1 MVILLC
7 NPLISVGVSSLYF
20 FFPHFSF
27 KITYKLLNRIYL
39 FMQNASVHH
48 RKAVLG
54 FIAQLDVEELPLFF
68 ALLIKPLQI
77 ISQESDSTAHWF
89 WTSPENSM
97 DQFQA
102 FNFLKYFTMDNII
115 ALSWKKRYG
124 FLHVI
129 EDVLG
134 VFDELHLI
142 PFLDLLMG
150 CVVRVLGSC
159 ASSIDVAKCN
169 GFSSLEDHSS
179 ADMTLLEKD
188 GAPTSH
194 VLVLCLSCWV
204 LNLEYD

>member
-1 MVILLC
+1 MMVIPLC
-7 NPLISVGVSSLYF
+7 NLFNICRGFHSVC
-20 FFPHFSF
+20 FPHFSF
-27 KITYKLLNRIYL
+27 KISSNLLNMIYL
-39 FMQNASVHH
+39 FMQNASINH

-68 ALLIKPLQI
+68 ALLIKPLHI
-77 ISQESDSTAHWF
+77 ISQEADSTACWL
-89 WTSPENSM
+89 WTSPENFM

-102 FNFLKYFTMDNII
+102 FNFLKYFTVDNII

-134 VFDELHLI
+134 VFDELRLR

-150 CVVRVLGSC
+150 CIVRLLGSC
-159 ASSIDVAKCN
+159 ASNIDVAKCN

-179 ADMTLLEKD
+179 ADLTLLEKD
-188 GAPTSH
+188 GAPTNH
-194 VLVLCLSCWV
+194 VLVLCLSFWV
-204 LNLEYD
+204 LNLEYF